1 MNEMPRE
8 MVWKVEP
15 KPKKT
20 KQSAAAV
27 KQEMNQLK
35 KEFNKLSQFMVQNM
49 VNLEGE
55 VATLKQENERLKKKV
70 DKMEKQ
76 QLPQNFSP
84 YAQLPALEN
93 VFLS

>member
-1 MNEMPRE
+1 MPRE

-20 KQSAAAV
+20 SRSNIL
-27 KQEMNQLK
+27 KQEMNELK

-55 VATLKQENERLKKKV
+55 LAILKQENERLKNKV
-70 DKMEKQ
+70 TKLESTSV
-76 QLPQNFSP
+76 PHNFSP

-93 VFLS
+93 VFLV